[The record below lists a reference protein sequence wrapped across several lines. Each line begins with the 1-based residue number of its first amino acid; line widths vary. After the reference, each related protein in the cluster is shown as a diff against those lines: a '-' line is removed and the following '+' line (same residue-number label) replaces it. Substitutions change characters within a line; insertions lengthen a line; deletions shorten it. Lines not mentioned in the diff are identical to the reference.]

1 MMICVQGVVDYESA
15 SVYQLVV
22 VARDRGHNPLSSE
35 AVVIV
40 RVEDLN
46 DNIPSITVRTLG
58 GETTTAE
65 VSFTRISDRHWFEA
79 IIIL

>member
-15 SVYQLVV
+15 TVYQLVV

-46 DNIPSITVRTLG
+46 DNIPLITVRTLG
-58 GETTTAE
+58 GQTTTAE
-65 VSFTRISDRHWFEA
+65 VSLLEFLRDFDSKQLF
-79 IIIL
+79 